1 MTVLTVV
8 LIIFLILVLSN
19 IWDDYKNEDDISSS
33 DVLLASIIIYTI
45 TTGNTFLV
53 PFLLV
58 ISVISLVVDLF
69 NEVTVCRKLVNTIIK
84 RYYS

>member
-19 IWDDYKNEDDISSS
+19 IWGDYKNEDDISSS

-69 NEVTVCRKLVNTIIK
+69 NEVTVCRKLVNAIIK